1 MPGPVQDQAL
11 IAAGEDG
18 FAAAERKAGHAAGSR
33 TATAL
38 VLIGACAL
46 VLGALVYLTDR
57 HASASIGL
65 SFGVA
70 AGGPYLFGAVG
81 AWLPSFV
88 HPFAFSLFSAATR
101 PASAVAGYRACV
113 GWWAV
118 NVVFEV
124 AQHPSLNAAV
134 AHAIEQ
140 AWGRNGF
147 TRPLTGYVLRGTFD
161 VGDLVAATAGALV
174 AAQVLALAR
183 RWAMRHGQSRAY

>member
-11 IAAGEDG
+11 IAGGEDG

-101 PASAVAGYRACV
+101 PASAAAGYRACV
-113 GWWAV
+113 GWWSV

-124 AQHPSLNAAV
+124 AQHPSLNTAV